1 MGEIYI
7 YRQEYLIFK
16 IMANYKEIDNLKETG
31 SSALCLDIRNSTK
44 LMRKFNNIDLKTH
57 AALMNNIK
65 SIFFDKTKVGS
76 LSISDTGD
84 GMMCLFWNPTHCW
97 SALMIAIAINDL
109 INESLKK
116 EYDKFLQKKGID
128 EEFGFGIGV
137 HTGGSLVYRDNSIN
151 HDLMYGKVL
160 NTTARLESFT
170 KTFTNVNVLF
180 SGHFI
185 TTLKSQRE
193 EFNKISYRKEKH
205 TEEEIDQGLIRVSP
219 KRVDIADGKKNG
231 HTIWTF
237 RKDHLKLL

>member
-1 MGEIYI
+1 
-7 YRQEYLIFK
+7 
-16 IMANYKEIDNLKETG
+16 MANYKQIDNLRETG

-44 LMRKFNNIDLKTH
+44 LMRRFDSADVKKH
-57 AALMNNIK
+57 AELLNEVK
-65 SIFFDKTKVGS
+65 SIFFDKAKTGD
-76 LSISDTGD
+76 LAISDTGD

-97 SALMIAIAINDL
+97 SVLMITIAVNNLINDY
-109 INESLKK
+109 LKK
-116 EYDKFLQKKGID
+116 EYNEFLKSKDID

-137 HTGGSLVYRDNSIN
+137 HCGGSLVYRDNSMN

-185 TTLKSQRE
+185 KTLKSQRE
-193 EFNKISYRKEKH
+193 EFNKRSYRKVKH
-205 TEEEIDQGLIRVSP
+205 IEAEIDQHLIRISR

-231 HTIWTF
+231 HTIWTLG
-237 RKDHLKLL
+237 KNHLKLL